1 MNVDITERPLVE
13 QIKFAIGFR
22 GHTVKSFGEE
32 FNRRRGAT
40 YSPPSFSRKLNN
52 GNFNFEE
59 LKTISEIL
67 GFKVKL
73 ELVE

>member
-1 MNVDITERPLVE
+1 MNVDITERPLIE
-13 QIKFAIGFR
+13 QIKFAVSFR
-22 GHTVKSFGEE
+22 GYTIKTFGEE
-32 FNRRRGAT
+32 FNRRRET
-40 YSPPSFSRKLNN
+40 KYSPPSFSRKLNN

>member
-13 QIKFAIGFR
+13 QIKFAVSFR
-22 GHTVKSFGEE
+22 GYTIKTFGEE
-32 FNRRRGAT
+32 FNRLRKT
-40 YSPPSFSRKLNN
+40 NYSPPSFSRKLNN